1 MFVKLLVVVNVD
13 VDDDDVGQPTWTKPL
28 SSKPLI
34 GWPCWCNSTQCW
46 CYSCE
51 EVAPCPLWGTGLSSI
66 DHCNATASSWFWLKD
81 KVGAFFIFPLRFY
94 SRSSQNHACRVPPR
108 LLELCSF
115 FHSSNTDDLVSFKN
129 SWLTQELG
137 LPTRNGD
144 LMLCLFWPVVT
155 NSSWSPS
162 SFEFGDGHHRAKTR
176 ELNMKYY
183 VLVTDSHFETASSP
197 VWVSPVYNTWCSHSM
212 SEFPAGR

>member
-1 MFVKLLVVVNVD
+1 MFVKLLVVVDVD

-81 KVGAFFIFPLRFY
+81 KVGTFFLFPLRFF

-176 ELNMKYY
+176 RVKHE
-183 VLVTDSHFETASSP
+183 VLCVGH
-197 VWVSPVYNTWCSHSM
+197 
-212 SEFPAGR
+212 R